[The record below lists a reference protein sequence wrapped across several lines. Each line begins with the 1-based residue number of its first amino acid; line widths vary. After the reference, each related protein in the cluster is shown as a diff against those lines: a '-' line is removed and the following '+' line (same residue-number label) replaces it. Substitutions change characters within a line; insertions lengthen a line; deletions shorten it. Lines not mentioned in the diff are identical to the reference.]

1 MSSPF
6 PGMDPYLEGY
16 LWADVHQALAYQF
29 RRQLVPLVAPK
40 YAVRLAVTM
49 LTDRVPA
56 HELGIMYPDVEVRRP
71 QRSTEPSGTAMPAA
85 VAIPPAPVAIPIE
98 VLVPTRLVT
107 VEVHDVAQ
115 NTLVTSIEIV
125 SPANKRE
132 PGLHEF
138 LSKRDE
144 LRLAGVHVL
153 EIDLLRRG
161 RRTWSDARAEAS
173 PYIAVLIRAGHI
185 HAELWPIGLRD
196 PLPLLPVPLRQPDPD
211 VPLDVQ
217 QALNTIYDEAH
228 YGLTLD
234 YNAPPP
240 APPLSSSD
248 LVWVEG
254 CVCAWRQAGS

>member
-1 MSSPF
+1 MPSPF

-16 LWADVHQALAYQF
+16 LWADVHQALAYQC

-49 LTDRVPA
+49 VTDRVPA
-56 HELGIMYPDVEVRRP
+56 HEIGLIFPDIELIRSPRP
-71 QRSTEPSGTAMPAA
+71 TEPAVIATPAA
-85 VAIPPAPVAIPIE
+85 VAIPPAPVSIPLD

-107 VEVHDVAQ
+107 VEVHDIAQ
-115 NTLVTSIEIV
+115 NTLVTSIEII

-132 PGLHEF
+132 PGWSAC

-161 RRTWSDARAEAS
+161 KRTWSDARVDAA
-173 PYIAVLIRAGHI
+173 PYMAALVRAGHI
-185 HAELWPIGLRD
+185 QAELWPIGLRD
-196 PLPLLPVPLRQPDPD
+196 PLPLLPVPLRPPDPD

-217 QALNTIYDEAH
+217 QALDLIYDEAQ
-228 YGLTLD
+228 YGLTLNYD
-234 YNAPPP
+234 EPPS
-240 APPLSSSD
+240 PPSLSSQD
-248 LVWVEG
+248 MAWVER
-254 CVCAWRQAGS
+254 CVRSWRQDG

>member
-1 MSSPF
+1 MS
-6 PGMDPYLEGY
+6 
-16 LWADVHQALAYQF
+16 
-29 RRQLVPLVAPK
+29 
-40 YAVRLAVTM
+40 
-49 LTDRVPA
+49 
-56 HELGIMYPDVEVRRP
+56 
-71 QRSTEPSGTAMPAA
+71 AA

-132 PGLHEF
+132 PGLREF

-161 RRTWSDARAEAS
+161 RRTWSDTRAETS

-185 HAELWPIGLRD
+185 HAELWPIDLRD
-196 PLPLLPVPLRQPDPD
+196 PLPLLPIPLRHPDPD

-217 QALNTIYDEAH
+217 QALNTIYDEAR

-234 YNAPPP
+234 YGAPPP
-240 APPLSSSD
+240 APSLSSSD
-248 LVWVEG
+248 LAWLES
-254 CVCAWRQAGS
+254 CVHAWRQAGL